1 MTLSSFQTLS
11 PTAAVVAAAAMKIIT
26 QLVILTLSLLLVNA
40 HDSDDDQ
47 YCDNLY
53 KQYKTFRSKC
63 SPANI
68 TIDNCCDLTG
78 LPRSK
83 TLSAVYQ
90 MKSCIV
96 PCKASSFTK
105 VTTTVYCDVTTD
117 QGGWI
122 VIQRNRNN
130 SLVDFNKN
138 WTHYEAG
145 FGDLT
150 MDFWYGLSAMHCL
163 TQRGQ
168 WEMRVD
174 YQKND
179 KTWSYLHYNQF
190 SVGSAS
196 EEYPLTVGGFTGV
209 GTDHFAARPLNG
221 MKFTTPD
228 NDNDK
233 SSSNCAIDNKSGWWH
248 NNCHNININQQPPQ
262 VPSSVLFSEMKI
274 RPKDCITQ

>member
-1 MTLSSFQTLS
+1 
-11 PTAAVVAAAAMKIIT
+11 MKIIT

-40 HDSDDDQ
+40 HDDH

-53 KQYKTFRSKC
+53 QNFTDKC
-63 SPANI
+63 TPSMV
-68 TIDNCCDLTG
+68 TI
-78 LPRSK
+78 
-83 TLSAVYQ
+83 
-90 MKSCIV
+90 KSCCELKIFSTDYAPSGV
-96 PCKASSFTK
+96 YKMSKGSFDNT
-105 VTTTVYCDVTTD
+105 VDVYCNMVTKE
-117 QGGWI
+117 GGWI
-122 VIQRNRNN
+122 VTQRNKKNN
-130 SLVDFNKN
+130 SQVNFNLN
-138 WTHYEAG
+138 WTDYEEG
-145 FGDLT
+145 FGDLNKE
-150 MDFWYGLSAMHCL
+150 FWYGLKELHCL

-209 GTDHFAARPLNG
+209 GTDRFASIPLNG
-221 MKFTTPD
+221 MKFSTPD

-233 SSSNCAIDNKSGWWH
+233 WNGNCAANSKSGWWH
-248 NNCHNININQQPPQ
+248 NNCYHININRQPPN
-262 VPSSVLFSEMKI
+262 VYDDILFSEMKI